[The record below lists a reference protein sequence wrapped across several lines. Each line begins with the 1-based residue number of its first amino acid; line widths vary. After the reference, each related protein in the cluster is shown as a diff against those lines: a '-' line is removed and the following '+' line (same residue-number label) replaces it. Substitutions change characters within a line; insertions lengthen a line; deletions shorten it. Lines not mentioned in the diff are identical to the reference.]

1 MRNPKKIIN
10 SNELKELL
18 IEELT
23 EKKRPTRRRKRKTK
37 LQKMRLELLEVE
49 EWIIKLNGL

>member
-10 SNELKELL
+10 SVELKELL

-23 EKKRPTRRRKRKTK
+23 EKKRPMKRRKRKSKIQK
-37 LQKMRLELLEVE
+37 LRLELLEE
-49 EWIIKLNGL
+49 K